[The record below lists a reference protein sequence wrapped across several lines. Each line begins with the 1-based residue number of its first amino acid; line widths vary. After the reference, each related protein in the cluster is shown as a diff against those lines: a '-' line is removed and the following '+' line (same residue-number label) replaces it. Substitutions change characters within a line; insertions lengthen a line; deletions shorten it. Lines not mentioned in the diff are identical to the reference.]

1 MHDRTIEDDVM
12 RPIHHILRQRSLITR
27 VLICIAP
34 IYSGIA
40 TADQRAMLVHVD
52 NSRFELIR
60 EVENVVGHLV
70 PRQAGYV
77 ATRIEGPIDAIHV
90 EVGDEVVKGQK
101 IATIDAEILRIRMAL
116 RDARVS
122 EAQANLAI
130 RRSELSRVRQEK
142 NRLQKLKSSAA
153 TSLAQYDD
161 AVQRELTASARQK
174 EAKVRV
180 TIAQSELQLAAINL
194 RYAIVNAP
202 YDSVIA
208 ERLAETGEYVK
219 QGQRLLRLVSYR
231 QLELEANVSYNQ
243 AIALVPNT
251 PVPFRIEG
259 GALHH
264 ATVRA
269 VVPEENS
276 RTRTRRVRFTLDPDT
291 PYSNLAA
298 NQSVTLTL
306 PVGPP
311 QEAVTVHKD
320 ALVHKG
326 GKILV
331 YVVRD
336 NKALPRP
343 VTLGISSGS
352 RIAITQGLQANEAVI
367 IRGNER
373 ITPGR
378 AVKIA
383 TPNS

>member
-1 MHDRTIEDDVM
+1 M
-12 RPIHHILRQRSLITR
+12 TR

-34 IYSGIA
+34 ICSGIA
-40 TADQRAMLVHVD
+40 AADQRATLVHID
-52 NSRFELIR
+52 DSRFELIR

-122 EAQANLAI
+122 EAKATLAI

-202 YDSVIA
+202 YDGVIA

-298 NQSVTLTL
+298 NQSVILTL